1 MSMMSEFNEIKKTEE
16 RDHII
21 IEEQNE
27 NRTSVMKSNKSES
40 SPALS

>member
-1 MSMMSEFNEIKKTEE
+1 MTKAISIMSEFNESKMKAEG

-27 NRTSVMKSNKSES
+27 NRTS
-40 SPALS
+40 